1 MHIQTYDIIPALQ
14 PYIKLICTIACD
26 NEAETN
32 HIRVL
37 PDACVELF
45 FNYTSTPVAI
55 IADQLY
61 KRSIVTSRMS
71 RPMDVQMRKGAG
83 VVAICFYPGM
93 AYKFIQVPMHTL
105 SDTTVTLT
113 DIWGRMATE
122 IEENMAGARCNEQ
135 RASLIQQ
142 CLFKQMAHVKEELH
156 ITHCLK
162 QAKLSGGQIPV
173 EKLTCNAGLSQRQLS
188 RKFQEYV
195 GLSPKEYLRVSR
207 FLFSLDHLKTY
218 PAFSLTE
225 IACKSGYYDQAHF
238 IRDYKDY
245 TGYTPGQVL
254 HSPHILLM
262 SVLYN

>member
-1 MHIQTYDIIPALQ
+1 MRIQTYDIIPALQ
-14 PYIKLICTIACD
+14 PYVKLICTMESD
-26 NEAETN
+26 NDADTSY
-32 HIRVL
+32 IRVL

-55 IADQLY
+55 IAGELY
-61 KRSIVTSRMS
+61 KGSIVTSRMS
-71 RPMDVQMRKGAG
+71 RAVDVQMRKGAG

-93 AYKFIQVPMHTL
+93 AYKFIQIPMHTL
-105 SDTTVTLT
+105 SDTTATLT
-113 DIWGRMATE
+113 DVWGSSATE
-122 IEENMAGARCNEQ
+122 IEEKMAAAGCNEQ
-135 RASLIQQ
+135 RVSLIQQ
-142 CLFKQMAHVKEELH
+142 CLFEQMAHAKEELH
-156 ITHCLK
+156 IMHCIR
-162 QAKLSGGQIPV
+162 QVQLSGGQAPV
-173 EKLTCNAGLSQRQLS
+173 EKLSCNTGLSQRQLS

-195 GLSPKEYLRVSR
+195 GLSPKAYLRVSR

-254 HSPHILLM
+254 QSPHIL
-262 SVLYN
+262 Y